1 MIQADLLSI
10 SQKLHVSVPVL
21 QKMPLDQISRL
32 SDMIRVIPDIF
43 QFALQDVS
51 ADDLLGERR
60 TSSCVIAAS
69 DVFFISQFI
78 QVSD

>member
-10 SQKLHVSVPVL
+10 SQKIHVSVPVL

-43 QFALQDVS
+43 QFALQNVS
-51 ADDLLGERR
+51 ADNLFGKIRVEN
-60 TSSCVIAAS
+60 
-69 DVFFISQFI
+69 
-78 QVSD
+78 

>member
-43 QFALQDVS
+43 QSALQEVS
-51 ADDLLGERR
+51 ADNLFGENI
-60 TSSCVIAAS
+60 V
-69 DVFFISQFI
+69 
-78 QVSD
+78 

>member
-10 SQKLHVSVPVL
+10 SQKLHVPVPAL

-43 QFALQDVS
+43 QFALQDLS
-51 ADDLLGERR
+51 ADDLLGENRVEN
-60 TSSCVIAAS
+60 VI
-69 DVFFISQFI
+69 VFAMYDRSF
-78 QVSD
+78 

>member
-51 ADDLLGERR
+51 VLGERR
-60 TSSCVIAAS
+60 TPSCVIAAS

-78 QVSD
+78 QVTD